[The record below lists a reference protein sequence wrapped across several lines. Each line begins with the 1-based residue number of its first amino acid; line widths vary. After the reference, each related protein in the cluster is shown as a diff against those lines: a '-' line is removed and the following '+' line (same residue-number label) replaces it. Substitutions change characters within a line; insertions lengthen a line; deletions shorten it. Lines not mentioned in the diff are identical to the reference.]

1 MFVGVYALVRGP
13 VILGA
18 VDEVTYVT
26 QVPTMN
32 VNIYLS
38 CQHLTNAIRPGERY
52 LSFLAMK
59 SFYCP
64 QASAIYNVFDE
75 ERHPAL
81 LLFSRKKKLP
91 LLSATDLGQRL
102 SRDNIRFVLVPTR
115 FEERQGS
122 ATWEVRA
129 GYWKRSRF
137 GPLVAPIIAGMTPIY
152 SGPDAKVYAAAPLIA
167 ALMGSP

>member
-1 MFVGVYALVRGP
+1 
-13 VILGA
+13 
-18 VDEVTYVT
+18 
-26 QVPTMN
+26 

-64 QASAIYNVFDE
+64 QASAIYTVFDE
-75 ERHPAL
+75 ERHPDL
-81 LLFSRKKKLP
+81 LVTRGSGGKLP
-91 LLSATDLGQRL
+91 PLSAVVLGQRL
-102 SRDNIRFVLVPTR
+102 SRDNVRFVLVPTR

-129 GYWKRSRF
+129 DYWKRSRF

-152 SGPDAKVYAAAPLIA
+152 SGPDAKVYAAAPLIS